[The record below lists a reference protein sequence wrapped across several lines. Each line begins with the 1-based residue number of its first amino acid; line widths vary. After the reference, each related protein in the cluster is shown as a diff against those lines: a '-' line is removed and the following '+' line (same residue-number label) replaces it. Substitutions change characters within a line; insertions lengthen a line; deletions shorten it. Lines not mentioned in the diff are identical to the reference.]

1 MSRTP
6 YQWNAANFKWNENI
20 YTWDDCALIIDIVTS
35 LGGGGSGPG
44 YDNLIPD
51 KKKKKKFIKLLCKV
65 QGVDYEKNKE
75 ILDTRIFIKDIKM
88 VAEAVLGVSI
98 KIDID

>member
-1 MSRTP
+1 MTRIP

-20 YTWDDCALIIDIVTS
+20 YTWDDCALIIDIVNNIRP
-35 LGGGGSGPG
+35 GGPGLG
-44 YDNLIPD
+44 YDNLIPG

-75 ILDTRIFIKDIKM
+75 ILETRIFIKDIKM

>member
-6 YQWNAANFKWNENI
+6 YQWNTANFKWNENEF
-20 YTWDDCALIIDIVTS
+20 TWDDCALIIDIVTS
-35 LGGGGSGPG
+35 LGGTGFG
-44 YDNLIPD
+44 YDNLVPN

-75 ILDTRIFIKDIKM
+75 ILNTRIFIKDIKM

>member
-35 LGGGGSGPG
+35 LGGGSGPG
-44 YDNLIPD
+44 YDNLIPSPFTAYCISKAKFKEWIM
-51 KKKKKKFIKLLCKV
+51 KKTKKF
-65 QGVDYEKNKE
+65 
-75 ILDTRIFIKDIKM
+75 
-88 VAEAVLGVSI
+88 
-98 KIDID
+98 

>member
-1 MSRTP
+1 MTRIP
-6 YQWNAANFKWNENI
+6 YQWNAANFKWNENEF
-20 YTWDDCALIIDIVTS
+20 TWDDCALIINIVTS
-35 LGGGGSGPG
+35 LGGGGLG

-65 QGVDYEKNKE
+65 QGVVYEKNKE
-75 ILDTRIFIKDIKM
+75 ILDTHIFIKDIKM